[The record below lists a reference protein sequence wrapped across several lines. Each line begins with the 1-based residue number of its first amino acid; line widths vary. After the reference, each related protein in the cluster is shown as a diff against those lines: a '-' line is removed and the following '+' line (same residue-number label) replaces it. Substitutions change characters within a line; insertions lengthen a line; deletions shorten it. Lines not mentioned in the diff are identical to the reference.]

1 MQLNEKVAVVGQ
13 RLKSTPEDVRSMPM
27 SGTGTLNDG
36 QVACDAG
43 DGVRCS
49 VVGGSL
55 RPIGIVVHQH
65 IGKNGADSNGKEA
78 YQQYDVPP
86 IMRVGRIWVK
96 PAVPIT
102 ATGGKVYVRTANATT
117 NNPLGSYQTS
127 ATDGTELVGATWD
140 CISNADGMAIVQL
153 RGA

>member
-1 MQLNEKVAVVGQ
+1 MQLNANVAVAGQ

-27 SGTGTLNDG
+27 TGAGTLSDG

-43 DGVRCS
+43 DGVRCAA
-49 VVGGSL
+49 VDGVL
-55 RPIGIVVHQH
+55 RPVGIVVHQH
-65 IGKNGADSNGKEA
+65 IGKNGTDASGKEA
-78 YQQYDVPP
+78 YKQYDVPP

-96 PAVPIT
+96 PAVTIT

-117 NNPLGSYQTS
+117 NNPMGSLQTS

-140 CISNADGMAIVQL
+140 SISGADGMAIVQL

>member
-1 MQLNEKVAVVGQ
+1 
-13 RLKSTPEDVRSMPM
+13 
-27 SGTGTLNDG
+27 
-36 QVACDAG
+36 
-43 DGVRCS
+43 
-49 VVGGSL
+49 
-55 RPIGIVVHQH
+55 
-65 IGKNGADSNGKEA
+65 
-78 YQQYDVPP
+78 
-86 IMRVGRIWVK
+86 MRVGRIWVK